1 MVVPMVPKSWF
12 QPKKEPPVRIDIPIR
27 TVHGAQVALRPPPAF
42 KYCIPGLLGQP
53 SLNLLVGDPGHKKSL
68 LATDLAISVA
78 MGKPWL
84 NLPVIQQPV
93 LLVEEESGFFR
104 LWKRLNSALTA
115 HAASAETPF
124 HFISMGSFDFRR
136 EDDMS
141 DLTRIG
147 RSVNAGLIVIDAL
160 ANIMV
165 GGDENSVTSVQPILR
180 NLRSVALGCSAALLI
195 IHHTNKSGGYRGSTS
210 LSAGVDH
217 MLSVYS
223 PPGQD
228 LIRLKTL
235 KSRDTKYVLLHARA
249 NFKPDRFHL
258 TFTDEK
264 LEDKPSLNS
273 TSLHVLRSIANL
285 VTATTQQLMDI
296 NRPSAPTTT
305 RKIIYELLVG
315 GYIKRADSGR
325 RGKPATY
332 QLSDTGRA
340 YLAKISGGVA

>member
-1 MVVPMVPKSWF
+1 MPPKSKS
-12 QPKKEPPVRIDIPIR
+12 QPKEGHQVRDEIPIR
-27 TVHGAQVALRPPPAF
+27 TVHNAEVALRPPPEPKF
-42 KYCIPGLLGQP
+42 CIPGLLGQP

-84 NLPVIQQPV
+84 DFPVIQQPV

-115 HAASAETPF
+115 HGASAETPF
-124 HFISMGSFDFRR
+124 HFISVGSFDFRR
-136 EDDMS
+136 EDDMT
-141 DLTRIG
+141 DLTRIA
-147 RSVNAGLIVIDAL
+147 RSVKAGLIVIDAL

-180 NLRSVALGCSAALLI
+180 NLRSVALGCSAAVLV
-195 IHHTNKSGGYRGSTS
+195 IHHTNKSGDYRGSSS

-217 MLSVYS
+217 MLSVHS

-235 KSRDTKYVLLHARA
+235 KSRDTKFVLLHAKA

-258 TFTDEK
+258 SFTDEK
-264 LEDKPSLNS
+264 LEDKPSINS
-273 TSLHVLRSIANL
+273 TSLQVLKSLAKL
-285 VTATTQQLMDI
+285 GHATTQQLMEA
-296 NRPSAPTTT
+296 NRPSAPTTI
-305 RKIIYELLVG
+305 RKIIYELMVG
-315 GYIKRADSGR
+315 GYINRADSGR